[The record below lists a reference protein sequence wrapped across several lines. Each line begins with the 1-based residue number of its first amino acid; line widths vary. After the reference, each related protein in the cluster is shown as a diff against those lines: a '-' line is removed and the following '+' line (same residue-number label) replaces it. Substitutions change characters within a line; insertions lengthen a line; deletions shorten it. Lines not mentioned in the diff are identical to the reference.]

1 MKNRSVLSAL
11 AISATFH
18 LLAQPTI
25 SAFEMSP
32 LAGESYVTYNC
43 NWVDPGASGA
53 NVTFDF
59 SGLVKTD
66 TTFVA
71 YTGGNAAYPGS
82 NLTAS
87 YTTYGQT
94 DQIFINASVNG
105 LSYVGMFLE
114 NVVSVLYQDEM
125 ELHTYLLTYNAT
137 NTDYFH
143 ATFAPWERF
152 GTITTT
158 ADAYGTLITPEGT
171 FTNVLRVHY
180 LQNYTD
186 SSSFSEIDFVSDVYA
201 WYKEGIHYPVAS
213 VTYYTTPQGGFT
225 QRANYLETTTLGLT
239 EEEKTSLSIYPNPA
253 SDKATICL
261 KSNETL
267 KTLALT
273 DINGRAIDLAY
284 TASSTEVSLDL
295 HNLNAG
301 IYLIKLQYQSGE
313 IGLGKIQVN

>member
-1 MKNRSVLSAL
+1 MGT
-11 AISATFH
+11 TFN
-18 LLAQPTI
+18 LLAQPTF

-32 LAGESYVTYNC
+32 LAGESYVNYNC
-43 NWVDPGASGA
+43 PYISPGSSGA

-71 YTGGNAAYPGS
+71 YTGGNASYPGS
-82 NLTAS
+82 NLTGS

-94 DQIFINASVNG
+94 DQIFMNTTVGGI
-105 LSYVGMFLE
+105 SYVGMFLE
-114 NVVSVLYQDEM
+114 NVVSILYQDEM
-125 ELHTYLLTYNAT
+125 ELHTYLLTYNST

-143 ATFAPWERF
+143 ATFGPWERF

-201 WYKEGIHYPVAS
+201 WYKEGYHFPLAS
-213 VTYYTTPQGGFT
+213 ITYQTTPQGGFN
-225 QRANYLETTTLGLT
+225 QYAHYLETTTLGLS
-239 EEEKTSLSIYPNPA
+239 EEEKASLSIYPNPA
-253 SDKATICL
+253 TDVATVRL

-267 KTLALT
+267 KALT
-273 DINGRAIDLAY
+273 ITDMNGRAIDVAY
-284 TASSTEVSLDL
+284 TSNTTEASLDL
-295 HNLNAG
+295 HHLDAG
-301 IYLIKLQYQSGE
+301 LYLIELHYESGE
-313 IGLGKIQVN
+313 TGLGKIQVN